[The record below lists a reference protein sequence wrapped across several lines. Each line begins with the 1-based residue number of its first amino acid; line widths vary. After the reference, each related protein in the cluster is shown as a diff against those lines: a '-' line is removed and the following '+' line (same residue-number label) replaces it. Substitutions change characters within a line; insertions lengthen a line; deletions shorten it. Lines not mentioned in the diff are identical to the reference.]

1 MGGLFSRSTCGIID
15 SRQGHRLRFLLAVGI
30 VYRILVKYGFD
41 CLVATGK
48 KDQEIGGNMNDST
61 VVSIQQSEKT
71 LTATFLES
79 KMNAIRIDNEPWETI
94 EQSLQT
100 SVPDKLVLDFANVNV
115 ICSSVLGKI
124 VGFKKKF
131 KGEIVITN
139 LSDLLREVFQI
150 TGLNRLFTIQA
161 RAD

>member
-1 MGGLFSRSTCGIID
+1 M
-15 SRQGHRLRFLLAVGI
+15 
-30 VYRILVKYGFD
+30 
-41 CLVATGK
+41 
-48 KDQEIGGNMNDST
+48 DQEIGGNMNDST

-100 SVPDKLVLDFANVNV
+100 GVPDKLVLDFANVNV

-124 VGFKKKF
+124 VGFKKTF
-131 KGEIVITN
+131 QGEIVITN

-161 RAD
+161 RTDSLN

>member
-1 MGGLFSRSTCGIID
+1 MTAVFACIG
-15 SRQGHRLRFLLAVGI
+15 VGI
-30 VYRILVKYGFD
+30 VYRILVKCRFD
-41 CLVATGK
+41 CVVARGK
-48 KDQEIGGNMNDST
+48 MDQEIGGNMNDST

-100 SVPDKLVLDFANVNV
+100 GVPDKLVLDFSNVNV

-124 VGFKKKF
+124 IGFKKNF
-131 KGEIVITN
+131 KGEIEITN

-161 RAD
+161 RADELN

>member
-1 MGGLFSRSTCGIID
+1 M
-15 SRQGHRLRFLLAVGI
+15 
-30 VYRILVKYGFD
+30 
-41 CLVATGK
+41 
-48 KDQEIGGNMNDST
+48 DQEIGGNMNDST

-100 SVPDKLVLDFANVNV
+100 SDPDKLVLDFSNVNV